1 MTDTKIGEVI
11 LDQSFVKRVQKGEHD
26 AVDALYNACFSVL
39 MNVAVRYKTNRA
51 DQITLVHIAF
61 MKALDHLSDFTLG
74 TSFIAWIKTILQR
87 EIIDDFRRNKRS
99 LLQIGLEKIN
109 EVGQDQDFD
118 ENTDLPVETANV
130 NLLLSHLP
138 PATRT
143 VFNLF
148 LWDDLKPVEIAKEL
162 DLSIETVRWHIKMA
176 RKLIRNQ
183 IEKS

>member
-118 ENTDLPVETANV
+118 ENTDLPVETNFSYMWFEVDQFTGEAKFIFKTETIWNQP
-130 NLLLSHLP
+130 NWKISGGILSYEFKVKNFQQ
-138 PATRT
+138 R
-143 VFNLF
+143 
-148 LWDDLKPVEIAKEL
+148 L
-162 DLSIETVRWHIKMA
+162 D
-176 RKLIRNQ
+176 
-183 IEKS
+183 

>member
-74 TSFIAWIKTILQR
+74 TSFIAWIAYFILSNGQF
-87 EIIDDFRRNKRS
+87 FRRFCVVFSVFQRLKTVDS
-99 LLQIGLEKIN
+99 FWVKL
-109 EVGQDQDFD
+109 VGFPNFFD
-118 ENTDLPVETANV
+118 RN
-130 NLLLSHLP
+130 
-138 PATRT
+138 
-143 VFNLF
+143 F
-148 LWDDLKPVEIAKEL
+148 LAEYHE
-162 DLSIETVRWHIKMA
+162 
-176 RKLIRNQ
+176 
-183 IEKS
+183 